1 MAAVFYNEE
10 NRMRPKEAPMPQLI
24 ATRND
29 VNKQVH
35 IQLSDQMHL
44 DEGDVTIDVAFSAIN
59 YKDALALCQQAPIL
73 RRFPMVPGIDLAG
86 TISASTHPAWQVGQA
101 VVIAGRG
108 LGERRSGGYTSQ
120 SRQPGDILTAL
131 PANLTLYQAMAIG
144 TAGVTAALCVQA
156 IQAHLPQ
163 PSTLPVLVTGAS
175 GGVGVHA
182 VALLSRLGYSVTA
195 VTGRPA
201 MHDLLHHI
209 GAQTVI
215 GRADIAGDRP
225 LESERWAAVV
235 DTVGGDVAAAA
246 IRSTAYAGVVAMCGN
261 AGGTQLP
268 LNVFP
273 FILRGVHIAGIDS
286 VNAPQAT
293 IDAAWTFA
301 AQHYDHARL
310 EQCWST
316 VPLAAVPTAAAA
328 LLAGERHGRCIV
340 AI

>member
-1 MAAVFYNEE
+1 
-10 NRMRPKEAPMPQLI
+10 MPQLI

-29 VNKQVH
+29 TDKQVH
-35 IQLSDQMHL
+35 IQWSDQIHL
-44 DEGDVTIDVAFSAIN
+44 DDGDVTIDVAFSAIN
-59 YKDALALCQQAPIL
+59 YKDALALCNQAPIL

-86 TISASTHPAWQVGQA
+86 TISASNHPAWPVGQA

-108 LGERRSGGYTSQ
+108 IGERRSGGYTSQ
-120 SRQPGDILTAL
+120 SRQPVDILTPL
-131 PANLTLYQAMAIG
+131 PANLTLYQAMTIG
-144 TAGVTAALCVQA
+144 TAGITAALCVQA
-156 IQAHLPQ
+156 IQAHVPH

-182 VALLSRLGYSVTA
+182 VALLSRLGYPVTA
-195 VTGRPA
+195 VTGRPS
-201 MHDLLHHI
+201 MHDLLQRI
-209 GAQTVI
+209 GAQSVI
-215 GRADIAGDRP
+215 GRDQIAGERA

-261 AGGTQLP
+261 AGGNQLP

-293 IDAAWTFA
+293 IDAAWMFA

-310 EQCWST
+310 APCWST
-316 VPLAAVPTAAAA
+316 IPLDEVQATAAA
-328 LLAGERHGRCIV
+328 LLAGQRYGRCIV
-340 AI
+340 AL

>member
-1 MAAVFYNEE
+1 
-10 NRMRPKEAPMPQLI
+10 MPQLI
-24 ATRND
+24 ATRNEAD
-29 VNKQVH
+29 KQVI
-35 IQLSDQMHL
+35 IQLSDQIHL
-44 DEGDVTIDVAFSAIN
+44 DDGDVTIDVAFSAIN
-59 YKDALALCQQAPIL
+59 YKDALALCNQAPIL

-86 TISASTHPAWQVGQA
+86 TISASDHPAWQVGKE

-120 SRQPGDILTAL
+120 SRQPASILTAL
-131 PANLTLYQAMAIG
+131 PANLSLYQAMTIG
-144 TAGVTAALCVQA
+144 TAGITAALCVQA
-156 IQAHLPQ
+156 IQAHLPH
-163 PSTLPVLVTGAS
+163 PSTLTLPVLVTGAS

-182 VALLSRLGYSVTA
+182 VAMLSRLGYAVTA

-201 MHDLLHHI
+201 MHDLLLQI
-209 GAQTVI
+209 GANTVI
-215 GRADIAGDRP
+215 GRTDIAGERP

-246 IRSTAYAGVVAMCGN
+246 IRSTAYAGVVALCGN

-293 IDAAWTFA
+293 IDAAWAFA
-301 AQHYDHARL
+301 AQHSDHTRL
-310 EQCWST
+310 APCWST
-316 VPLAAVPTAAAA
+316 VPLAEVPATATA
-328 LLAGERHGRCIV
+328 LLAGQRHGRCVV